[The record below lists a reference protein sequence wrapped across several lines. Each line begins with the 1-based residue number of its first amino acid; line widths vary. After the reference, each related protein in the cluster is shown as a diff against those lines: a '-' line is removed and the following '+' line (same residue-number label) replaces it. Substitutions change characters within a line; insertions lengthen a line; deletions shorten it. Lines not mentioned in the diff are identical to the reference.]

1 MAARVREEI
10 PEISWQYA
18 RCQNKSKKIC
28 SPWLKLNWIFVLLG
42 ANQAVAAACLQMAP
56 VAMLCRVGDDIFGK
70 TLLENF
76 QRVGVDYF
84 GENETVIRR
93 GGETESCP
101 SGVASIVVDEKS
113 GDNMIVVSPGANFRL
128 TKDDVRKTIAE
139 AKPSQVLLQLEILPE
154 VASEVSIKRGRLTR
168 TFHA

>member
-1 MAARVREEI
+1 
-10 PEISWQYA
+10 
-18 RCQNKSKKIC
+18 
-28 SPWLKLNWIFVLLG
+28 
-42 ANQAVAAACLQMAP
+42 MAP
-56 VAMLCRVGDDIFGK
+56 VSILCRVGDDIFGK

-84 GENETVIRR
+84 GENETVIRC
-93 GGETESCP
+93 GDETESCP

-128 TKDDVRKTIAE
+128 TKDDVRKTIAK

-154 VASEVSIKRGRLTR
+154 VACEVSIKRGRLAR

>member
-1 MAARVREEI
+1 LDFCLI
-10 PEISWQYA
+10 
-18 RCQNKSKKIC
+18 
-28 SPWLKLNWIFVLLG
+28 G

-56 VAMLCRVGDDIFGK
+56 VSMLCRVGDDIFGK

-84 GENETVIRR
+84 GENETVIRC
-93 GGETESCP
+93 GDKTESCP

-128 TKDDVRKTIAE
+128 TKDDVRKTILE

-154 VASEVSIKRGRLTR
+154 VASEVRIKPGRLTR
-168 TFHA
+168 IVMHDSILTLATNVLFRFVTIRRR